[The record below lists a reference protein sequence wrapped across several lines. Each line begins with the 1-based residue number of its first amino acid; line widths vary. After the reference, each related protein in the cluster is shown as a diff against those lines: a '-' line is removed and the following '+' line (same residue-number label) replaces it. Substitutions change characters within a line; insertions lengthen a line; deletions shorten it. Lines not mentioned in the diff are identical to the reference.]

1 MAKKEGGFNTW
12 LQRVRRTGE
21 FSDVT
26 VRVEGEEFH
35 LHMLPLLNASA
46 YFRNISSTSS
56 TAASSSYSRDLR
68 AIDLTD
74 LPGTA
79 FHPIG
84 TNSSSGGGKEWVTV
98 HFCVV

>member
-56 TAASSSYSRDLR
+56 TAGSSSYSRDHR

-79 FHPIG
+79 FHPIQ
-84 TNSSSGGGKEWVTV
+84 SQRQ
-98 HFCVV
+98 